1 MARREWFTVTDGI
14 RTYYD
19 GTIEYLNEDG
29 ELHREDGPAA
39 VWYSGEIWWFLNGE
53 RLSFCEW
60 CQQLRKSDAEK
71 AYMLSK
77 YGIGSTS
84 TWIIE

>member
-14 RTYYD
+14 RTYDD

-29 ELHREDGPAA
+29 EIHREDGPAA

-53 RLSFCEW
+53 RLSFSEW
-60 CQQLRKSDAEK
+60 SDRLGKSDPEK
-71 AYMLSK
+71 AFLLLK
-77 YGIGSTS
+77 YGNRHTASIF
-84 TWIIE
+84 E